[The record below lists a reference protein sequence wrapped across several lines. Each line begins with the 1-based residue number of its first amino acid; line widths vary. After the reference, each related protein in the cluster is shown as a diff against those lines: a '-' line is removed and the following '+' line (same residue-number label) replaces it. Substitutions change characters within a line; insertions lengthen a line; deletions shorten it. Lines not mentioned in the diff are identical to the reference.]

1 MSSALILG
9 VGPFIGYAFG
19 FLSASLLCAR
29 IRGRDYTKGYECGY
43 KLGRDVSAKAVQ
55 P

>member
-1 MSSALILG
+1 MSSELIFGGGL
-9 VGPFIGYAFG
+9 FIGYALG

-29 IRGRDYTKGYECGY
+29 IRGRDYTNGYECGY